1 MKIIVLHRNVSSIRQ
16 EATSMRKPRCG
27 NEEEQRIVN
36 EARRRQTRR
45 RQISAAEP
53 REQIV
58 VLLLV
63 AKVIMNEGIVQ
74 NAYVLYFHF

>member
-1 MKIIVLHRNVSSIRQ
+1 MKIIVLHRNVSSRRQ

-36 EARRRQTRR
+36 EARRRQ
-45 RQISAAEP
+45 ISAAEP
-53 REQIV
+53 RQQIV

>member
-36 EARRRQTRR
+36 EARRRQIT
-45 RQISAAEP
+45 ADEP
-53 REQIV
+53 RQQIV

-63 AKVIMNEGIVQ
+63 AKEIMNEGIVQ
-74 NAYVLYFHF
+74 NAYVIYFHF

>member
-27 NEEEQRIVN
+27 NEEEQRIIN
-36 EARRRQTRR
+36 EARR

-53 REQIV
+53 RQQIV

-63 AKVIMNEGIVQ
+63 AKEIMNEGIVQ
-74 NAYVLYFHF
+74 NAYVIYFHF